1 MLGGA
6 APEEN
11 IRISENMA
19 ALELAVRNRIPGAI
33 LLDKLITGE
42 SKHLGDKVEYMFS
55 GAKHGGKRYTKC
67 ERCYDM
73 FNHEC
78 LRYRQ
83 VHAHELN
90 LDTCQI
96 KGNFVCLVCF
106 ATCFDLRH
114 LMGHLLMHSSV

>member
-6 APEEN
+6 APEGD

-19 ALELAVRNRIPGAI
+19 ALELAVRNGSPAAI

-42 SKHLGDKVEYMFS
+42 SKHLGDKVKYMFS
-55 GAKHGGKRYTKC
+55 GLKHGMKRYTKC
-67 ERCYDM
+67 KRCNDL
-73 FNHEC
+73 FGHEC
-78 LRYRQ
+78 LRNRE
-83 VHAHELN
+83 VHAHDLN
-90 LDTCQI
+90 LDNCQI